1 MTLSLSSSVFPCFRS
16 SLFFLLVSFE
26 SIGHLECHKV
36 SKCVKG
42 PQWQSRGVSRV
53 FLGWFNVVSKEFKI
67 VYFGCKYSNYNYQDF
82 LAAMSSSRSDVVTQ
96 FVCVCFRVCFRP
108 SPFFFF

>member
-1 MTLSLSSSVFPCFRS
+1 M
-16 SLFFLLVSFE
+16 
-26 SIGHLECHKV
+26 
-36 SKCVKG
+36 SKG
-42 PQWQSRGVSRV
+42 LNGSQGV

-108 SPFFFF
+108 SPFFSFSVLEVSSSPKEF